1 MKTDDKTLIS
11 ALRIL
16 ATDIQSDDGVA
27 NACIEEAANR
37 IEEMVKD
44 MVEALDLAVCDDSKW
59 VDSDYDRLAVL
70 SKKYLKYGF
79 H

>member
-1 MKTDDKTLIS
+1 MKTDDKTLVS

-16 ATDIQSDDGVA
+16 AVDIQSDDGIA

-37 IEEMVKD
+37 IEEMTKD
-44 MVEALDLAVCDDSKW
+44 VVEALGLAVCGDSKW

-70 SKKYLKYGF
+70 GKKYLKY
-79 H
+79 